1 MGMAASQARLLMLT
15 SRLHDVELKAQQL
28 QNAKLQLSTQQDA
41 VYEDY
46 QKALDATT
54 LTAHFADRTAAAQS
68 DVAATFSNLFSLGA
82 AADDQITSNYILVD
96 SRGRVVVD
104 DEVAEGYNNYVSA
117 GGGDMHMNNA
127 YQFAWFMVEGQHN
140 GHSIYANNGGNYSN
154 LEIAIDEVFEE
165 NKTEL
170 MTLYNNAC
178 EKLYAAYGSLNP
190 SDPNYVDPND
200 PTLPDYETG
209 GWWNPNWGEP
219 KLSRIFTFSQWEN
232 GSIHNPF
239 TDDEKKAFNDLINY
253 FWSHYGQQVFNKVE
267 ENNQA
272 NINGDEYNKQEF
284 DYYVRIYNAIQQH
297 GGCISIEDYNG
308 PDGSAATNSEW
319 LTAMLQSGQMSLET
333 ISIDNH
339 GEATLAG
346 TSVASDTN
354 LTYTTTTQI
363 DKVAMAKAEAEYE
376 HAMKVIDRKEQKI
389 DLELKKIETERTAI
403 TKEYDSIKKVS
414 DDNIDRTF
422 GIFS

>member
-54 LTAHFADRTAAAQS
+54 LTAHFTNGTTGAQS

-82 AADDQITSNYILVD
+82 AADDEHTSNYILID
-96 SRGRVVVD
+96 SRGRVVVE
-104 DEVAEGYNNYVSA
+104 DEIADAYYEYTRLHSNGTVTFQ
-117 GGGDMHMNNA
+117 DNA
-127 YQFAWFMVEGQHN
+127 YQFAYFMLEGQN
-140 GHSIYANNGGNYSN
+140 SGHGAFQDNGGYTPLMTAINEVYAEVTDMSDLEENAIAALQNLGADVSYCPGNAANILTWAQSNYSQ
-154 LEIAIDEVFEE
+154 
-165 NKTEL
+165 
-170 MTLYNNAC
+170 
-178 EKLYAAYGSLNP
+178 
-190 SDPNYVDPND
+190 
-200 PTLPDYETG
+200 G
-209 GWWNPNWGEP
+209 G
-219 KLSRIFTFSQWEN
+219 
-232 GSIHNPF
+232 
-239 TDDEKKAFNDLINY
+239 TDDDREALDKFVNY
-253 FWSHYGQQVFNKVE
+253 FWSHYGQKVFTKM
-267 ENNQA
+267 
-272 NINGDEYNKQEF
+272 GDGQFNCDNEPYQSSAEF
-284 DYYVRIYNAIQQH
+284 DYYVRIFHAIQQH

-308 PDGSAATNSEW
+308 PDGSAATNNEW
-319 LTAMLQSGQMSLET
+319 LTAMLQSGQMSVE
-333 ISIDNH
+333 IVNIDNI
-339 GEATLAG
+339 GNATITG
-346 TSVASDTN
+346 TSVASDDR
-354 LTYTTTTQI
+354 LAYTATTQI

-376 HAMKVIDRKEQKI
+376 HEMKVIDRKEQKI